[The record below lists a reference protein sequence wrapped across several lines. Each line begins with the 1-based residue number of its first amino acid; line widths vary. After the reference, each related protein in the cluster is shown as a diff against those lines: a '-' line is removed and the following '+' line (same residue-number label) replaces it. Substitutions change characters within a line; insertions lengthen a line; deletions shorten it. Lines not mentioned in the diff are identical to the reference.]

1 MKKSSS
7 QQSQN
12 QHFPLRR
19 SARLADKFLSVPDE
33 LTTKIFSKL
42 EDDPKTLIRCSAVS
56 KKWAS
61 FVSKTV
67 NLTLRFSRTG
77 ESLPCSK
84 RHHHVPLL
92 AIPSIMKVG
101 TGGDLEKVEKWLTA
115 CEEESWLEEYNRDD
129 NRYNAGRGAHLTL
142 KNAESNAEVKGLD
155 VDAARASISTHNSVV
170 PEPPSHAKYRASDSR
185 TEDCPHLCKST
196 FSTIQGFPVTYF
208 YWRMLDHRPK
218 TLRRMVIMS
227 SKMEG
232 FRSGGKVFMR
242 YEQLP
247 NLRDS
252 VSNYRVNERWLE
264 DPQNV
269 VHWHKNH
276 SDKEHKLQE
285 QVWLLYE
292 WHFFVTNRE
301 PDMKEMIVKETD
313 YTELLDGLDYDD
325 DGGDHIRKH
334 RSI

>member
-1 MKKSSS
+1 MKRSKST

-12 QHFPLRR
+12 QLFPLRR
-19 SARLADKFLSVPDE
+19 SARLADKFQKLPDE
-33 LTTKIFSKL
+33 LTIKIFSKM

-56 KKWAS
+56 KTWSS

-67 NLTLRFSRTG
+67 NLTLRFLSTG
-77 ESLPCSK
+77 EKGHSLPCSK
-84 RHHHVPLL
+84 RHHHIPLP
-92 AIPSIMKVG
+92 AIPAIMKVFANLESLKIKLCRFPSP
-101 TGGDLEKVEKWLTA
+101 TAQPCCQNFTKMKVDWEGDDYHTYTCTA
-115 CEEESWLEEYNRDD
+115 YEVGLLSTIK
-129 NRYNAGRGAHLTL
+129 GAMLFHDF
-142 KNAESNAEVKGLD
+142 S
-155 VDAARASISTHNSVV
+155 
-170 PEPPSHAKYRASDSR
+170 
-185 TEDCPHLCKST
+185 KST
-196 FSTIQGFPVTYF
+196 FAAIQGFPVTYF

-252 VSNYRVNERWLE
+252 VSNLRVNESWLE

-276 SDKEHKLQE
+276 SDKEHFLHE

-292 WHFFVTNRE
+292 WQYFVTNRE
-301 PDMKEMIVKETD
+301 LDMKEMIVKETD
-313 YTELLDGLDYDD
+313 YTELLDGLDYDG
-325 DGGDHIRKH
+325 GGDQIRKH
-334 RSI
+334 RSDEYRP

>member
-1 MKKSSS
+1 MKRSKST

-12 QHFPLRR
+12 QLFPLRR
-19 SARLADKFLSVPDE
+19 SARLADKFQKLPDE
-33 LTTKIFSKL
+33 LTIKIFSKM

-56 KKWAS
+56 KTWSS

-67 NLTLRFSRTG
+67 NLTLRFLSTG
-77 ESLPCSK
+77 EKGHSLPCSK
-84 RHHHVPLL
+84 RHHHIPLP
-92 AIPSIMKVG
+92 AIPAIMKVFANLESLKIKLCRFPSP
-101 TGGDLEKVEKWLTA
+101 TAQPCCQNFTKMKVDWEGDDYHTYTCTA
-115 CEEESWLEEYNRDD
+115 YEVGLLSTIK
-129 NRYNAGRGAHLTL
+129 GAMLFHDF
-142 KNAESNAEVKGLD
+142 S
-155 VDAARASISTHNSVV
+155 
-170 PEPPSHAKYRASDSR
+170 
-185 TEDCPHLCKST
+185 KST
-196 FSTIQGFPVTYF
+196 FAAIQGFPVTYF

-252 VSNYRVNERWLE
+252 VSNLRVNESWLE

-276 SDKEHKLQE
+276 SDKEHFLHE

-292 WHFFVTNRE
+292 WQYFVTNRE
-301 PDMKEMIVKETD
+301 LDMKEMMVKETG
-313 YTELLDGLDYDD
+313 YTELLDGLDYDG
-325 DGGDHIRKH
+325 GGDHIRKH
-334 RSI
+334 

>member
-92 AIPSIMKVG
+92 AIPSIMKVFANLESLKIKLCRFPSP
-101 TGGDLEKVEKWLTA
+101 TPQPCCQNFTKMKVDWDGDDYHTYTCSAYEVGMLSTMK
-115 CEEESWLEEYNRDD
+115 
-129 NRYNAGRGAHLTL
+129 
-142 KNAESNAEVKGLD
+142 KNYA
-155 VDAARASISTHNSVV
+155 
-170 PEPPSHAKYRASDSR
+170 
-185 TEDCPHLCKST
+185 
-196 FSTIQGFPVTYF
+196 
-208 YWRMLDHRPK
+208 
-218 TLRRMVIMS
+218 
-227 SKMEG
+227 
-232 FRSGGKVFMR
+232 
-242 YEQLP
+242 
-247 NLRDS
+247 
-252 VSNYRVNERWLE
+252 VS
-264 DPQNV
+264 
-269 VHWHKNH
+269 
-276 SDKEHKLQE
+276 
-285 QVWLLYE
+285 
-292 WHFFVTNRE
+292 
-301 PDMKEMIVKETD
+301 
-313 YTELLDGLDYDD
+313 
-325 DGGDHIRKH
+325 
-334 RSI
+334 

>member
-19 SARLADKFLSVPDE
+19 SARLADKFFSVPDE

-92 AIPSIMKVG
+92 AIPSVMKVFANLESLKIKLCRFPSP
-101 TGGDLEKVEKWLTA
+101 TPQPCSQNFTKMKVDWDGDDYHTYTCSA
-115 CEEESWLEEYNRDD
+115 Y
-129 NRYNAGRGAHLTL
+129 
-142 KNAESNAEVKGLD
+142 EVGML
-155 VDAARASISTHNSVV
+155 STMKKTMLFHDFS
-170 PEPPSHAKYRASDSR
+170 K
-185 TEDCPHLCKST
+185 TT
-196 FSTIQGFPVTYF
+196 FSSIQGFPVTYF

-218 TLRRMVIMS
+218 TLRTMVIMS

-252 VSNYRVNERWLE
+252 VSNCRVNERWLE

-292 WHFFVTNRE
+292 WQFFVTNRE
-301 PDMKEMIVKETD
+301 PDMKDMIVKETD

-325 DGGDHIRKH
+325 DDGGDHIRRH